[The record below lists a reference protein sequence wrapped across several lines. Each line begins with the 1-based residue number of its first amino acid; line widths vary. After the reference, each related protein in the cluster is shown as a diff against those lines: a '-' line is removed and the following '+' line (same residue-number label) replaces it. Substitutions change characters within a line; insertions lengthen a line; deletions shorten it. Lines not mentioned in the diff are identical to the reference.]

1 MAYSFV
7 VTTILCWM
15 FHFIPFL
22 RLKVTEEEE
31 IVGIDDAFLGEFT
44 HDYIAVDP
52 ELRMHRVESKVYVDG
67 NGEYANKLSPA
78 GSAHGNEKAGG
89 SRIDP

>member
-1 MAYSFV
+1 
-7 VTTILCWM
+7 M

-22 RLKVTEEEE
+22 RLKTTEEEE

-44 HDYIAVDP
+44 NDYIAIDP
-52 ELRMHRVESKVYVDG
+52 ELRLHRIDSKSLVDG
-67 NGEYANKLSPA
+67 NSDYPNKLSPA
-78 GSAHGNEKAGG
+78 VSHGATGNEKAGG

>member
-1 MAYSFV
+1 
-7 VTTILCWM
+7 M

-22 RLKVTEEEE
+22 RLKTSEEEE

-44 HDYIAVDP
+44 HDYIAIDP
-52 ELRMHRVESKVYVDG
+52 EFRMHRIDSKSLVDG
-67 NGEYANKLSPA
+67 NGDYANKLTPA
-78 GSAHGNEKAGG
+78 GSSVGNEKAGG